1 MISSFIMASYVRTDF
16 ELIGRPN
23 LTLTLSDE
31 ADQLNQLQSITLAAE
46 KDDDVQQRSL
56 LEMVP
61 RMVLLPFK
69 RKGTL

>member
-1 MISSFIMASYVRTDF
+1 MISSFITGSYGRTDF

-31 ADQLNQLQSITLAAE
+31 ANQWNQLQSITLAAE

>member
-1 MISSFIMASYVRTDF
+1 MISSFITASYVRTDF

-31 ADQLNQLQSITLAAE
+31 ADQWNLLQSITLAAE
-46 KDDDVQQRSL
+46 RDDDVQQRSL